1 MSKTASS
8 TADYSE
14 QGAASAS
21 IYAHLLSRFGR
32 RLRLL
37 AVLLRGVRAL
47 WVTALLYV
55 GFSLVGSLLV
65 PQFPVFAISL
75 VIALVAFLAL
85 VVPILLRRLSTL
97 DIAKAYDSRL
107 ALSERL
113 ATAVEVMGR
122 APESPFKAVLLDD
135 AWQHAQKIRP
145 RQVFP
150 IRIPQ
155 RDVLLLVLSAV
166 ALFLWEIFPYM
177 AGQLVPLAPLAYQVA
192 AVREGTL
199 LERTT
204 PDAFVVGEEVQGPAV
219 NEDLAQPEGAQAAE
233 QLDQNQPLLTQAD
246 LDQQQNLA
254 QQGQAAEEGETAQ
267 GNEGEASLADL
278 AQQLQ
283 ESRNPHVDQQ
293 ANALADVGR
302 ELAQARPSREAGQ
315 NLERGNYDQATQALE
330 ELARQVRDLSREDRN
345 DMTDAFAKAA
355 ERAQQADPR
364 LAQEL
369 ADVSREVAS
378 YNDRATERE
387 LQELGDAIQERG
399 QRIQAQQQLEQQT
412 EQLRAGAGGEDS
424 GGQQG
429 DAQRQGTQGQ
439 QAFNTSGVTEQ
450 SGPAQQQDSWQLQA
464 APGGPS
470 QGGGNRGEESFQ
482 PGPEA
487 PRLQIEQ
494 RPSVVLA
501 DRGVGPSL
509 WSPQR
514 APVTIPGPGTAPAQ
528 FGVTDAGNAI
538 ISTGG
543 ASHFVPWTVA
553 DYVQKYFNALSNAM
567 EQSQ

>member
-21 IYAHLLSRFGR
+21 IYAHQLTRFGR

-55 GFSLVGSLLV
+55 GFSLVGSLLA

-75 VIALVAFLAL
+75 VMALVAYLAL
-85 VVPILLRRLSTL
+85 IVPIMLRRLSTL

-122 APESPFKAVLLDD
+122 AAESPFKAVLLDD

-166 ALFLWEIFPYM
+166 ALFLWEVFPYM
-177 AGQLVPLAPLAYQVA
+177 AGQLAPLAPLAYQVA

-267 GNEGEASLADL
+267 GNEGEASLTDL

-439 QAFNTSGVTEQ
+439 QAFNTAGVTEQ

>member
-21 IYAHLLSRFGR
+21 IYAHQLTRFGR

-166 ALFLWEIFPYM
+166 ALFLWEVFPYM
-177 AGQLVPLAPLAYQVA
+177 AGQLAPLAPLAYQVA

-219 NEDLAQPEGAQAAE
+219 SEDLAQPEGAQAAE
-233 QLDQNQPLLTQAD
+233 QQDQNQPLLTQAD
-246 LDQQQNLA
+246 LDQQQNQA
-254 QQGQAAEEGETAQ
+254 QQGQAAEEGETTQ

-293 ANALADVGR
+293 ATALADVGR

>member
-21 IYAHLLSRFGR
+21 IYAHQLSRFGR

-97 DIAKAYDSRL
+97 DIARAYDSRL

-150 IRIPQ
+150 IRVPQ
-155 RDVLLLVLSAV
+155 RDVLLLVSSAV
-166 ALFLWEIFPYM
+166 ALFLWEVFPYM
-177 AGQLVPLAPLAYQVA
+177 AGQLAPLAPLAYQVA

-204 PDAFVVGEEVQGPAV
+204 PDAFVVGEEVQGPAAS
-219 NEDLAQPEGAQAAE
+219 EDLAQPEGAQAAE
-233 QLDQNQPLLTQAD
+233 QQNQNQPLLTQAE
-246 LDQQQNLA
+246 LNQQQNLA
-254 QQGQAAEEGETAQ
+254 QQGQAAEEGETTQ

-278 AQQLQ
+278 AQQIQ

-293 ANALADVGR
+293 ATALADVGR

-355 ERAQQADPR
+355 ERAQEADPR

-429 DAQRQGTQGQ
+429 DAQRQGTQGR